1 MTEAV
6 SSDSTSKQF
15 RSNLISNILFF
26 VVNIIIGIA
35 LVPYFKDTLGI
46 AAYGLIPLA
55 TSVTSYVMLTINCL
69 NSSVARYLTIDLQRK
84 EYENANI
91 TFNTAFF
98 GICRIILILIP
109 VALVIAWFVPDIFN
123 TPDIARSDIF
133 ILFSL
138 VFGSA
143 LLGIFRSNYMA
154 TLFAKNRLDYRNQ
167 INILNV
173 VVQVGLIIALFSIIP
188 PNLKSVG
195 IAYFIAAVFSLVFAI
210 YLSHKVCPEIK
221 VEHRKYRPQ
230 LFCDISKTAFWL
242 VVTDIGVL
250 LCTNCSIIVVNLL
263 FGAETAGEYAIV
275 VTWNTLMRSISTGVF
290 GTLFTP
296 LFYSYYARGD
306 ISGLTDFSRRTTK
319 LLTIVIAL
327 PLAFTCVFAPQLLT
341 LWVGAEMAHLS
352 GLMWLLVAY
361 LIVVLPTLPIYS
373 LLVAFNKVRVAG
385 IVTFFTGIINFI
397 LAFTLPHVGGLGVYG
412 VGLAESLVLSARCIT
427 FVPWYIAYVI
437 KAPLT
442 TYVRAMIPGI
452 CCFTTLAIGGYT
464 ITSIILVPSSI
475 LVLLGIGICVS
486 LVYLIVVVLFILDAE
501 DVSNIISVLP
511 KPLLKKFPQ
520 KFLWIELNRINK
532 TWKE

>member
-1 MTEAV
+1 MTEIL
-6 SSDSTSKQF
+6 SSDNTSKQF

-26 VVNIIIGIA
+26 GVNIIIGIA
-35 LVPYFKDTLGI
+35 LVPYFKDTLGV

-55 TSVTSYVMLTINCL
+55 TSVTNYVMLIINSL

-84 EYENANI
+84 EYDKANI
-91 TFNTAFF
+91 TFNTALF
-98 GICRIILILIP
+98 GVCLIILILIP
-109 VALVIAWFVPDIFN
+109 VALVIAWFIPDIFN
-123 TPDIARSDIF
+123 TPDIARSSIF

-154 TLFAKNRLDYRNQ
+154 TLFAKNRLDYRNW

-173 VVQVGLIIALFSIIP
+173 VVQVGLIIALFSIIS
-188 PNLKSVG
+188 PNLTYVG
-195 IAYFIAAVFSLVFAI
+195 IAYFIAAIFSLVFAI
-210 YLSHKVCPEIK
+210 FLSHNVCPEIK
-221 VEHRKYRPQ
+221 IDRHKYHFQ
-230 LFCDISKTAFWL
+230 LFNDISKTAFWL
-242 VVTDIGVL
+242 VITDIGVL
-250 LCTNCSIIVVNLL
+250 LCTSCSIIVVNLL
-263 FGAETAGEYAIV
+263 FGAEMAGEYAII

-306 ISGLTDFSRRTTK
+306 ISGLINFSRRTTK

-327 PLAFTCVFAPQLLT
+327 PLAFTCIFAPQLLT

-373 LLVAFNKVRVAG
+373 ILVAFNKVRVAG
-385 IVTFFTGIINFI
+385 IVTCITGFINFI
-397 LAFTLPHVGGLGVYG
+397 LAFTLPYIGGLGVYG

-442 TYVRAMIPGI
+442 TYVRAMIPGV
-452 CCFTTLAIGGYT
+452 CCFTTLTICGYI
-464 ITSIILVPSSI
+464 ITQIILVPSSI
-475 LVLLGIGICVS
+475 LVLLGIGVCIS
-486 LVYLIVVVLFILDAE
+486 LIYLILVVSFILDAE
-501 DVSNIISVLP
+501 DVNIILSVLP
-511 KPLLKKFPQ
+511 KPILRRLSLKFSG
-520 KFLWIELNRINK
+520 LD
-532 TWKE
+532 

>member
-1 MTEAV
+1 MTETL
-6 SSDSTSKQF
+6 SSDNTPKQF

-26 VVNIIIGIA
+26 GVNIAIGIA

-55 TSVTSYVMLTINCL
+55 TSVTSYVMLMINSL

-84 EYENANI
+84 EYDKANI

-98 GICRIILILIP
+98 GISRIIIILIP
-109 VALVIAWFVPDIFN
+109 VALVVAWFVPDIFN
-123 TPDIARSDIF
+123 TPDIARTSIF

-143 LLGIFRSNYMA
+143 LLGIFRGNYMA
-154 TLFAKNRLDYRNQ
+154 TLFAKNRLDYRNW

-173 VVQVGLIIALFSIIP
+173 VVQVGLIVVFFSIYP
-188 PNLKSVG
+188 PDLIYVG
-195 IAYFIAAVFSLVFAI
+195 VAYFIAAILSLILAVF
-210 YLSHKVCPEIK
+210 YSHKICPEIK
-221 VEHRKYRPQ
+221 LKSHKYHSR
-230 LFCDISKTAFWL
+230 LFYDISRTAFWL
-242 VVTDIGVL
+242 IITDVGVL
-250 LCTNCSIIVVNLL
+250 LCTNCGIIVVNLL

-275 VTWNTLMRSISTGVF
+275 VTWNTLMRSISTGIF

-296 LFYSYYARGD
+296 LFYSYYAQGD
-306 ISGLTDFSRRTTK
+306 ISGLINISKRTTK

-373 LLVAFNKVRVAG
+373 ILVAFNKVRVAG
-385 IVTFFTGIINFI
+385 IVTCITGFTNLT
-397 LAFTLPHVGGLGVYG
+397 LAFTLPHIGGLGVYG

-452 CCFTTLAIGGYT
+452 CCFTILAASGYA
-464 ITSIILVPSSI
+464 ITSIILIPSSV
-475 LVLLGIGICVS
+475 LLLLGIGLCVS
-486 LVYLIVVVLFILDAE
+486 LIYLIVVFLFVLNAE
-501 DVSNIISVLP
+501 DVNVILSILP
-511 KPLLKKFPQ
+511 KPVLRVLPQ
-520 KFLWIELNRINK
+520 KHL
-532 TWKE
+532 